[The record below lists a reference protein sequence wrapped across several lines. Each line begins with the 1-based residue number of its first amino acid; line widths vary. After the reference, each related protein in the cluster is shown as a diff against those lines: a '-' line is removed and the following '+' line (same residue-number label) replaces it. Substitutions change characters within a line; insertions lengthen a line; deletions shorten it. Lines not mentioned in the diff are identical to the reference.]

1 MSAKNSF
8 VIIYSHGITLFILDE
23 HSENMEFDNWNFGQF
38 GYRVY
43 SLVHSFRQ
51 FALNLPFAI
60 YILSP
65 SISSYIVLKKNSR
78 ITGFREWLKT
88 VFETR
93 NKSFVYFIIFA
104 GLVLYFGM
112 HIAISGRMEMALPFY
127 MFFLSLPGNLFIGGL
142 EEAGWTYAL
151 QPGMD
156 QRYGFVLSSILVGA
170 IWIFWHIPLFFIPG
184 TSHCEGLIDFWMF
197 NVQVMSLS
205 FFSIDRWCIQ
215 QNTASGNVTRK
226 IKAYDQEIILP
237 HLNRCS
243 SQIHPKDIPAITTVS
258 AGTATHAGRAVTGTN
273 FL

>member
-1 MSAKNSF
+1 MSDKKVVLQFISLTFCIAYVTSG
-8 VIIYSHGITLFILDE
+8 VLIIL
-23 HSENMEFDNWNFGQF
+23 GQF

-65 SISSYIVLKKNSR
+65 AISSYIVLKKNSR

-88 VFETR
+88 VFETK
-93 NKSFVYFIIFA
+93 NKSFVYLIIFA

-112 HIAISGRMEMALPFY
+112 HIAVSGRMEMALPFY

-142 EEAGWTYAL
+142 EEAGWTYVL
-151 QPGMD
+151 QPGMN
-156 QRYGFVLSSILVGA
+156 QRYGFILSSILVGA

-205 FFSIDRWCIQ
+205 FFRGAIYKIAGKGYVFPFVLFHTMFNS
-215 QNTASGNVTRK
+215 ASALFAPV
-226 IKAYDQEIILP
+226 
-237 HLNRCS
+237 
-243 SQIHPKDIPAITTVS
+243 ITTWK
-258 AGTATHAGRAVTGTN
+258 GTAAANAIMILFSVLIVSVYSRTQSLEWN
-273 FL
+273 SD

>member
-1 MSAKNSF
+1 
-8 VIIYSHGITLFILDE
+8 
-23 HSENMEFDNWNFGQF
+23 MEFDNWNFGQF

-93 NKSFVYFIIFA
+93 NKSFVY
-104 GLVLYFGM
+104 
-112 HIAISGRMEMALPFY
+112 

-142 EEAGWTYAL
+142 EEAGWTYVL

-215 QNTASGNVTRK
+215 QDTESGNVT
-226 IKAYDQEIILP
+226 
-237 HLNRCS
+237 
-243 SQIHPKDIPAITTVS
+243 
-258 AGTATHAGRAVTGTN
+258 
-273 FL
+273 

>member
-93 NKSFVYFIIFA
+93 NKSFVY
-104 GLVLYFGM
+104 
-112 HIAISGRMEMALPFY
+112 

-142 EEAGWTYAL
+142 EEAGWTYVL
-151 QPGMD
+151 QPGMN
-156 QRYGFVLSSILVGA
+156 QRYGFILSSILVGA

-215 QNTASGNVTRK
+215 QDTESGNVT
-226 IKAYDQEIILP
+226 
-237 HLNRCS
+237 
-243 SQIHPKDIPAITTVS
+243 
-258 AGTATHAGRAVTGTN
+258 
-273 FL
+273 